1 MNGTQTL
8 PDAMALPGRE
18 YAGRMVALGFL
29 AQNLAIG
36 LTFGVYGAFVKPFA
50 DSFAISRGVAASGL
64 AIITLVLGLASPWAG
79 GLVQRRAIRNVMTAG
94 AGCMV
99 VGFAL
104 VAIAPTA
111 WVVLCLCA
119 VLGLG
124 ATLLGPLP
132 AMALMTN
139 WFDEGRGKAIGIVMI
154 PLGVMVMP
162 VVTTLLIGA
171 FGWRVTFGCMAAF
184 LLAVTPL
191 LRLVRNGPMDCDSP
205 SVDDRPA
212 VHGHAGPSTAVTAQF
227 LGDATFWL
235 IALASALILA
245 AGTAIVTHLLAY
257 ATDLGIDT
265 NRASILL
272 AVSGGSGM
280 VGSFLFGWLS
290 DRLGGA
296 AALALNA
303 FAQMVFWLFLWYG
316 GSFWFLLPIAA
327 LIGTCGGGVVAPIS
341 TLISV
346 LYGAERF
353 GQAFGLV
360 SLIQLPFNF
369 GAPLLMGFV
378 YDFAGSYRPAFL
390 LHIGLFAVGGVAF
403 ALYAARRPSVA
414 AG

>member
-1 MNGTQTL
+1 MSVEQTL
-8 PDAMALPGRE
+8 PDEITLPPRDL
-18 YAGRMVALGFL
+18 AGRMVVLGFL

-64 AIITLVLGLASPWAG
+64 AIITLVLGLASPWVG
-79 GLVQRRAIRNVMTAG
+79 GLVQRRAIRDVMTVG
-94 AGCMV
+94 AACMV

-111 WVVLCLCA
+111 GVVLCLCA

-154 PLGVMVMP
+154 PLGVMLMP
-162 VVTTLLIGA
+162 IVTTLMIEAL
-171 FGWRVTFGCMAAF
+171 GWRVTFGCIAAF
-184 LLAVTPL
+184 LLAVMPL
-191 LRLVRNGPMDCDSP
+191 LRLIRNGPTDCGAV
-205 SVDDRPA
+205 SVENRPA
-212 VHGHAGPSTAVTAQF
+212 AHGHAGPSSSVSRQL
-227 LGDATFWL
+227 LGDTTFWL
-235 IALASALILA
+235 IAVGSALILA
-245 AGTAIVTHLLAY
+245 AGTAIVTHLLPY

-272 AVSGGSGM
+272 AVSGGTGM

-303 FAQMVFWLFLWYG
+303 LSQMVFWLFLWHG
-316 GSFWFLLPIAA
+316 GSFWFLFATAA
-327 LIGTCGGGVVAPIS
+327 LIGTCGGGVVAAIS

-353 GQAFGLV
+353 GQAFGLI

-390 LHIGLFAVGGVAF
+390 VHIGLFAVGGVVF

>member
-1 MNGTQTL
+1 MSAEQV
-8 PDAMALPGRE
+8 LPGEIARPHRDP
-18 YAGRMVALGFL
+18 AGRMVALGFL

-50 DSFAISRGVAASGL
+50 DSFAIKRGVAASGL
-64 AIITLVLGLASPWAG
+64 AIITLILGLASPWVG
-79 GLVQRRAIRNVMTAG
+79 GLLQRRPIRDVMTAG
-94 AGCMV
+94 AACMV
-99 VGFAL
+99 VGFGL

-111 WVVLCLCA
+111 GVVLGLCA
-119 VLGLG
+119 LLGLG

-139 WFDEGRGKAIGIVMI
+139 WFVEGRGKAIGIVMI
-154 PLGVMVMP
+154 PFGVMLMP
-162 VVTTLLIGA
+162 VVTTHTIVA
-171 FGWRVTFGCMAAF
+171 FGWRVAFACLAVF

-191 LRLVRNGPMDCDSP
+191 LRLVRNGPADCGTAAAGAP
-205 SVDDRPA
+205 PPL
-212 VHGHAGPSTAVTAQF
+212 HGHAHQSAAVTRQF
-227 LGDATFWL
+227 LGDAIFWMV
-235 IALASALILA
+235 AVASALILA
-245 AGTAIVTHLLAY
+245 AGTAIVTHLLPY

-265 NRASILL
+265 HRASILL

-303 FAQMVFWLFLWYG
+303 FAQLVFWLFLWHG
-316 GSFWFLLPIAA
+316 GAFWYLFATAA
-327 LIGTCGGGVVAPIS
+327 LIGTCGGGVVAPLS

-353 GQAFGLV
+353 GQAFGLI

-369 GAPLLMGFV
+369 GAPLLMGFIF
-378 YDFAGSYRPAFL
+378 DAAGSYRPAFL
-390 LHIGLFAVGGVAF
+390 LHIGLFAAGGTVF
-403 ALYAARRPSVA
+403 ALYAARRPRVA
-414 AG
+414 VG